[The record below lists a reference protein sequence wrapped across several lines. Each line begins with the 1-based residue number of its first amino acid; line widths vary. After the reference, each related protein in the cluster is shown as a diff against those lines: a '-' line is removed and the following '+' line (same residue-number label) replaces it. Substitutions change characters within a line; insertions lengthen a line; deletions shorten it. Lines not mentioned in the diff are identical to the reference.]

1 LHIDAIIGLAVEVI
15 STILARFLDSKM
27 CSVDSTVDA
36 REASLLPSLL
46 YVYSGFYK
54 SWKANMSRV
63 HM

>member
-1 LHIDAIIGLAVEVI
+1 MHIDTIMGLTVEVI
-15 STILARFLDSKM
+15 STMLVRFLDSKM

-36 REASLLPSLL
+36 REASLLLSLL
-46 YVYSGFYK
+46 HVYSGFHK